1 MQDTTKNNSIVI
13 KKIKSKL
20 NILKEFEFVKTTIAI
35 KKQSR
40 GTNSLSNE
48 ISVENISNDIVAKQP
63 KKRKT
68 INEFMLIL
76 SDIYQSILHYDSR

>member
-1 MQDTTKNNSIVI
+1 M
-13 KKIKSKL
+13 
-20 NILKEFEFVKTTIAI
+20 KTTIAI

-63 KKRKT
+63 KKEKLLM
-68 INEFMLIL
+68 NLC
-76 SDIYQSILHYDSR
+76 

>member
-1 MQDTTKNNSIVI
+1 MQDTTKNNSIII

-20 NILKEFEFVKTTIAI
+20 NILKEFEFVKTTIVI

>member
-1 MQDTTKNNSIVI
+1 MQDTTKNNSIII

-35 KKQSR
+35 KQSR